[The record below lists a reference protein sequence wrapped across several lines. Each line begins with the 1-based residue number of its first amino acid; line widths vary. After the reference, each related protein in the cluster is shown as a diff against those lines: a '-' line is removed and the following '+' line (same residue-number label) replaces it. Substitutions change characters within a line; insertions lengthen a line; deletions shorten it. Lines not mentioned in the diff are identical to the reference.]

1 MAVRQGCTC
10 IQGLASF
17 ASDTLRGVLQMSGLD
32 DRDIVFV
39 RYVNEA
45 KDNCCLPYLI
55 AVDKTT
61 TSVGECCFLCVSAM
75 AFCWL
80 LTA

>member
-1 MAVRQGCTC
+1 MQHSGSCFICLPMCAIGE
-10 IQGLASF
+10 
-17 ASDTLRGVLQMSGLD
+17 TLTMECMPQMSGLD

-61 TSVGECCFLCVSAM
+61 TSVGKLCFLCVS
-75 AFCWL
+75 CCL
-80 LTA
+80 LTV